1 MPSGPRD
8 SAIRREINGSSTSP
22 SGTLIQKIHS
32 HARPSVIA
40 PPTTGPLATASPVTP
55 K

>member
-1 MPSGPRD
+1 MKIADRIWPVTRNVMKGHTLVYR
-8 SAIRREINGSSTSP
+8 ATNG
-22 SGTLIQKIHS
+22 LIGHGL
-32 HARPSVIA
+32 PGA

>member
-1 MPSGPRD
+1 MTSGV
-8 SAIRREINGSSTSP
+8 STIP

-32 HARPSVIA
+32 QARPWVIA
-40 PPTTGPLATASPVTP
+40 PPTTGPLATASPVIP